1 MGARPS
7 FNSDLDH
14 QHGNARMTAITTD
27 MIRSRPVAAAAIAIA
42 VVGAATILGAWFF
55 QYGLGLKP
63 CPLCL
68 EQRYAY
74 YFAIPLAVMVALGD
88 QAGAKRKVLIAAL
101 VAIALG
107 MLWNAGLGVY
117 HSGVEWKLWAGPQEC
132 SGALDDLGTAG
143 GLIDK
148 LKSISVVRCDDA
160 AWRFLGLSLAG
171 YNVLIS
177 LALAAIAAWGAVM
190 EWRMQAN
197 DL

>member
-1 MGARPS
+1 MS
-7 FNSDLDH
+7 E
-14 QHGNARMTAITTD
+14 ITSSS
-27 MIRSRPVAAAAIAIA
+27 MIRSRPVSSAAIAIV
-42 VVGAATILGAWFF
+42 VVGAVTILGAWFF

-88 QAGAKRKVLIAAL
+88 QFGASRKVLIAAL
-101 VAIALG
+101 AAIALG

-117 HSGVEWKLWAGPQEC
+117 HSGVEWGWWPGPTEC
-132 SGALDDLGTAG
+132 SGAPDAGDAG
-143 GLIDK
+143 GLMDR
-148 LKSISVVRCDDA
+148 LKTFRVVRCDEA

-177 LALAAIAAWGAVM
+177 LALAAVAAWGAAM
-190 EWRMQAN
+190 EWRAGGLQR
-197 DL
+197 